1 MKIVILLFLLCSNL
15 LTAQVSEEWTRK
27 YNGPGTNSD
36 NGHKIITDADGNY
49 YLLSAGNGANSI
61 NDLLTEKYDND
72 GNMIW
77 HRSYSYS
84 SSSNDYPTDMRF
96 DNSGNII
103 VVGNSEISDFNSDIV
118 TLKYDTSGNQIWQR
132 RYGNAGN
139 TDDVSKSM
147 FTDNNGFIYITGVSS
162 DFTRFN
168 LLTLKYDQNG
178 NSIFFYTFVGVPNSN
193 HVGNFITAD
202 NSGNAYVAGYVQENP
217 SVYGDDYLIMKFSA
231 GGNLIWGRTYNGI
244 QDSTDAAYFVKTDI
258 SGNVYVSGLTYESG
272 FLSNAT
278 SLKYDSNGNL
288 IWDRTYTHSSISRE
302 VFINADFDDS
312 NNLYL
317 YLISFDNNSV
327 FDVII
332 KYNENGD
339 QIYVSDI
346 QRPQGA
352 TFSYFCDF
360 ILDLN
365 GSVYLSFPFTYFLDS
380 FILQEQ
386 IYLIKLSPQG
396 SVIYNNFLN
405 IFQRSRSQVKS
416 MAIDI
421 SGNIFITGTSES
433 DSSGTYYDAMTLK
446 FDASGN
452 NVWEKYNLGEGSG
465 SDISY
470 AMIKDNDDN
479 IYVTGAGS
487 FGFYT
492 SFITLKYKPDGKLIW
507 KKIFKSSVTSS
518 EKALDIAQ
526 DQEGNVI
533 VTGSSQSSG
542 NNFNILTVKYDSS
555 GVEQWYKDFNGTGNS
570 DDIPTKMNTDAV
582 GNIYITGS
590 STGTGTGKDVITL
603 KYDPNGNLI
612 WNKIFN
618 GSSNGEDIGND
629 LKLDNQ
635 NNVFVTGEVTNAN
648 TGRDGI
654 VIKYDIAGNQI
665 WVNTY
670 TGQGNYPDLFKRIK
684 VDSQN
689 NIYTSGETVT
699 VSSSFDYI
707 TVKYDNAGNQIWDRS
722 YNGTSNSIDK
732 INDMI
737 IDNDFI
743 YVTGESIGTG
753 TTYDFLTIKYDLS
766 GNEIWQ
772 KRFNGT
778 ESRLDVPRAITS
790 DIAGNIYITGQSYSN
805 FSNSDI
811 LTLKYDNSGNQIWNI
826 LFNGDGNLA
835 DNPSAVAVNKTG
847 DVFVTGSVSGVFFTS
862 DIITIKYSQTVG
874 IQNLNISTP
883 EIFKL
888 YDNYPNPFNPATN
901 IKFDIPVSSDV
912 KLKIYDITGKE
923 IFTAINAMLTA
934 GTYEYRWNASN
945 HASGVYFYK
954 IFVSGNSSE
963 FIKTKRMILLK

>member
-1 MKIVILLFLLCSNL
+1 MLS
-15 LTAQVSEEWTRK
+15 AQVSEEWTRK
-27 YNGPGTNSD
+27 YNGPGSNSD
-36 NGHKIITDADGNY
+36 NGYKIITDADGNY
-49 YLLSAGNGANSI
+49 YLLSAGNSVNSFYDI
-61 NDLLTEKYDND
+61 LTEKYDND
-72 GNMIW
+72 GNKIW
-77 HRSYSYS
+77 QRSYSYS

-103 VVGNSEISDFNSDIV
+103 VVGNSEISDFNNDIV

-193 HVGNFITAD
+193 HVGNYITAD
-202 NSGNAYVAGYVQENP
+202 NSGNAYVAGYVQEDP
-217 SVYGDDYLIMKFSA
+217 SVYGDDFLTMKFSA

-244 QDSTDAAYFVKTDI
+244 QDSTDAAYFVKTDN
-258 SGNVYVSGLTYESG
+258 SGNVYVSGSTYESG
-272 FLSNAT
+272 FLSNVT
-278 SLKYDSNGNL
+278 SVKYNSNGNL
-288 IWDRTYTHSSISRE
+288 IWDRTYTHSISSRE
-302 VFINADFDDS
+302 VYINADFDDS

-339 QIYVSDI
+339 QIYATDI
-346 QRPQGA
+346 QRQQGA

-360 ILDLN
+360 ILDIN
-365 GSVYLSFPFTYFLDS
+365 GSIYLSFPFAYFLDS
-380 FILQEQ
+380 FIIQEQ

-396 SVIYNNFLN
+396 SVIYNNYLD
-405 IFQRSRSQVKS
+405 IFERSHSQVRS
-416 MAIDI
+416 MALDN
-421 SGNIFITGTSES
+421 SGNIFIAGTSES
-433 DSSGTYYDAMTLK
+433 DSSGTFYDTMTLK

-452 NVWEKYNLGEGSG
+452 NVWEKYDLGEGSG

-470 AMIKDNDDN
+470 AMIKDNDEN

-487 FGFYT
+487 YGFYT
-492 SFITLKYKPDGKLIW
+492 SFITLKYKPDGELLW
-507 KKIFKSSVTSS
+507 KKIFKSNITSS
-518 EKALDIAQ
+518 DRALDIAQ
-526 DQEGNVI
+526 DQNGNVI
-533 VTGSSQSSG
+533 VTGYTQSSG
-542 NNFNILTVKYDSS
+542 NNYNILTVKYDSI
-555 GVEQWYKDFNGTGNS
+555 GVEQWFKEFNGTGNS
-570 DDIPTKMNTDAV
+570 DDRPSKIITDAS

-590 STGTGTGKDVITL
+590 STGMGTGKDIITL
-603 KYDPNGNLI
+603 KYDPSGNLV

-618 GSSNGEDIGND
+618 GSSNGEDIGYD
-629 LKLDNQ
+629 LTMDNQ
-635 NNVFVTGEVTNAN
+635 NNIFVTGAVTNVN
-648 TGRDGI
+648 TGKDGV
-654 VIKYDIAGNQI
+654 VIKYDNAGNQI
-665 WVNTY
+665 WVNSY
-670 TGQGNYPDLFKRIK
+670 TSQGNFPDLFKRINA
-684 VDSQN
+684 DTQN
-689 NIYTSGETVT
+689 NIYAAGETVSST
-699 VSSSFDYI
+699 SSFDFL
-707 TVKYDNAGNQIWDRS
+707 TVKYDNAGNQIWDRT

-772 KRFNGT
+772 NRFNGT

-790 DIAGNIYITGQSYSN
+790 DSEGSIYITGQSYSS

-811 LTLKYDNSGNQIWNI
+811 LTLKYDNSGNQIWTV
-826 LFNGDGNLA
+826 LFNGEGNHT
-835 DNPSAVAVNKTG
+835 DDPSAVLVNKTG
-847 DVFVTGSVSGVFFTS
+847 DVFVTSTSNGIYLTS
-862 DIITIKYSQTVG
+862 DIVTIKYSQTVG
-874 IQNLNISTP
+874 IQNLNTSTP
-883 EIFKL
+883 EIFNL

-912 KLKIYDITGKE
+912 KLKIYDISGKE
-923 IFTAINAMLTA
+923 IFTAINEKLSA
-934 GTYEYRWNASN
+934 GTFEYKWNAAN
-945 HASGVYFYK
+945 YASGVYFYK
-954 IFVSGNSSE
+954 IIVSGNSGD